1 MKMNTE
7 NKIKVLHI
15 YRTYFPDPPGGL
27 QEAIKQICLSVA
39 PLGVESKVFT
49 LSPDPN
55 PRSIQ
60 LEEGEVLREKS
71 IINIASCDIGGVR
84 SFQKF
89 RELVEW
95 CDIVQLHFPWPFADL
110 LNFMIPKDKPTLMT
124 YHSDVVRQKFLGK
137 LYNPLMNRTLRSMDC
152 IVATSQN
159 YVDSSPVLSREEFRS
174 KTKVA
179 PLCLKDRVITVGS
192 SGRNE
197 VLAKYGLEE
206 GNYILALGVLRY
218 YKGFHTLIEAAKYL
232 NTTVVIAGSG
242 PESESLKFQFEKLK
256 LNNVVFTGQVE
267 EDEKHV
273 LIQNSI
279 LLTLPS
285 HLRSEAF
292 GVVLI
297 EALMHSKPLVTCDI
311 GTGTSF
317 VNKHQETGLVVEP
330 GNPKAL
336 ALAINSIVSDTDI
349 LREYQSSAR
358 KRYENFFS
366 SQAVSQQYMNIY
378 HSILKT

>member
-1 MKMNTE
+1 MNTE
-7 NKIKVLHI
+7 NRIKVLHV

-27 QEAIKQICLSVA
+27 QEAIKQICLSVENF
-39 PLGVESKVFT
+39 GVESKIFT
-49 LSPDPN
+49 LSPEPN
-55 PRSIQ
+55 PRSIK
-60 LEEGEVLREKS
+60 LEEGEVIREKS
-71 IINIASCDIGGVR
+71 IINIASCDIGGFR

-95 CDIVQLHFPWPFADL
+95 CDIVQLHFPWPFADI
-110 LNFMIPKDKPTLMT
+110 LNFLIPKGKPTLMT
-124 YHSDVVRQKFLGK
+124 YHSDIVRQKFLGK
-137 LYNPLMNRTLRSMDC
+137 LYNPLMNRTLRSVDC

-179 PLCLKDRVITVGS
+179 PLCLKDRVITEGGS
-192 SGRNE
+192 GKHE

-206 GNYILALGVLRY
+206 NNYVLALGVLRY

-232 NTTVVIAGSG
+232 NTTIVIAGSG
-242 PESESLKFQFEKLK
+242 PESETLRLQVEKLK
-256 LNNVVFTGQVE
+256 LSNVVFTGQVE

-330 GNPKAL
+330 ENPKAL
-336 ALAINSIVSDTDI
+336 AQAINSIVSDMDM
-349 LREYQSSAR
+349 LCEYQSSAR